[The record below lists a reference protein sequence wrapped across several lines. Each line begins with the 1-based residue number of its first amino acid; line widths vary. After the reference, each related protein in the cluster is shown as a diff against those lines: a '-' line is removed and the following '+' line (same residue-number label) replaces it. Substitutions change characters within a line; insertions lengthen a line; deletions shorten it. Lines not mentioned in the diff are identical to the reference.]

1 MASIASPGIGSGLDI
16 NSLVSQLLAAEAQAP
31 TTRLD
36 RREAA
41 LQVRLSGYGSIKGSL
56 ASLKSSLVTLGT
68 LDTYTSR
75 SASSSDTDVVVATT
89 TGEAAAVDYD
99 LNVTTLAASHK
110 LSTDPALSNA
120 QFTSVTDS
128 LGTGKLTF
136 KFGTTS
142 YDKGTD
148 NYSGFVQSTEKSSA
162 TVTITDG
169 SLQGVRDA
177 INNADIGVSASII
190 FDGTHYRL
198 TINSDDTG
206 AANSLQISAD
216 DDDLNDDDT
225 SGLSLLSF
233 NSSSTNL
240 EQTEAAQDS
249 ALTVNGIGISSSSN
263 TITDALENVTLTL
276 KKTGTATVNVSRDSG
291 RIKTAVNA
299 FVNTYNSYLDSVD
312 DLAGYDP
319 DTKRAGSLNGD
330 AVIRGITA
338 SLQRLI
344 GTAVGD
350 TESTF
355 SILAD
360 IGITTDSSSGKLVV
374 DSSILEDKIANN
386 SEDIEALFAAYGKVT
401 DTFVGFEGS
410 GEETQE
416 GKYAVNISQLATKG
430 TLAGSAAA
438 NLTITADSND
448 TLVLDIDGVSATITL
463 TAGTYTASSLV
474 AELQSKINN
483 ASEISGAGSSV
494 LVTESAGVI
503 SITSSRYGSA
513 SVVEITG
520 GTGKA
525 DLVGA
530 SPVKTDGVDVAG
542 TIGGVAATGSGQYLT
557 GAGDA
562 EGLKLLITGV
572 SLGDRGTVNF
582 NRGYSDRL
590 DSYLES
596 LIGSNGSLDSTTSA
610 IQDSIDA
617 VSNDRASLQ
626 RRLDSIEKRIRA
638 QFVALDTLV
647 SQLQSTSSFLSQQL
661 ASLPTVNTTQK

>member
-1 MASIASPGIGSGLDI
+1 
-16 NSLVSQLLAAEAQAP
+16 
-31 TTRLD
+31 
-36 RREAA
+36 
-41 LQVRLSGYGSIKGSL
+41 
-56 ASLKSSLVTLGT
+56 
-68 LDTYTSR
+68 
-75 SASSSDTDVVVATT
+75 
-89 TGEAAAVDYD
+89 
-99 LNVTTLAASHK
+99 
-110 LSTDPALSNA
+110 
-120 QFTSVTDS
+120 
-128 LGTGKLTF
+128 
-136 KFGTTS
+136 
-142 YDKGTD
+142 
-148 NYSGFVQSTEKSSA
+148 
-162 TVTITDG
+162 
-169 SLQGVRDA
+169 
-177 INNADIGVSASII
+177 
-190 FDGTHYRL
+190 
-198 TINSDDTG
+198 
-206 AANSLQISAD
+206 
-216 DDDLNDDDT
+216 
-225 SGLSLLSF
+225 
-233 NSSSTNL
+233 
-240 EQTEAAQDS
+240 
-249 ALTVNGIGISSSSN
+249 
-263 TITDALENVTLTL
+263 
-276 KKTGTATVNVSRDSG
+276 
-291 RIKTAVNA
+291 
-299 FVNTYNSYLDSVD
+299 
-312 DLAGYDP
+312 
-319 DTKRAGSLNGD
+319 
-330 AVIRGITA
+330 
-338 SLQRLI
+338 
-344 GTAVGD
+344 
-350 TESTF
+350 
-355 SILAD
+355 
-360 IGITTDSSSGKLVV
+360 
-374 DSSILEDKIANN
+374 
-386 SEDIEALFAAYGKVT
+386 
-401 DTFVGFEGS
+401 
-410 GEETQE
+410 
-416 GKYAVNISQLATKG
+416 
-430 TLAGSAAA
+430 LAGSAAA